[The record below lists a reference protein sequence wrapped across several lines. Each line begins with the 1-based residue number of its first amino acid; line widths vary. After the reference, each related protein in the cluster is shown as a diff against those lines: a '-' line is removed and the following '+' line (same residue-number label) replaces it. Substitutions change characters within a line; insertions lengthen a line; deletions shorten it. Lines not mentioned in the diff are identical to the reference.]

1 MTSLKITKALSITA
15 RNMFVLAGN
24 LILGN
29 IKSGMF
35 LINQENDTGIKIN
48 SVESINSN
56 DSNELI
62 ALTFFNLREYEL
74 EFLKRLEMGSI
85 ALLRNK

>member
-1 MTSLKITKALSITA
+1 MTSFKITKAFSITA
-15 RNMFVLAGN
+15 RNMYVLAGN
-24 LILGN
+24 LMLGN
-29 IKSGMF
+29 IESGMF
-35 LINQENDTGIKIN
+35 LINQESDTGIKIN

-62 ALTFFNLREYEL
+62 ALTFFNLTEHEL
-74 EFLKRLEMGSI
+74 EFLKRLKIGSI

>member
-1 MTSLKITKALSITA
+1 MTSFKITKALSITA
-15 RNMFVLAGN
+15 RNTPVLAGN
-24 LILGN
+24 IILGN
-29 IKSGMF
+29 IYISIF
-35 LINQENDTGIKIN
+35 LIIQENDTGIKIN

-56 DSNELI
+56 DSDELI

>member
-1 MTSLKITKALSITA
+1 MTSFKITKALSITV

-35 LINQENDTGIKIN
+35 LIIQENDTGIKIN
-48 SVESINSN
+48 SVESINPN

>member
-1 MTSLKITKALSITA
+1 MS
-15 RNMFVLAGN
+15 VLAGN

-29 IKSGMF
+29 IESGMF
-35 LINQENDTGIKIN
+35 LIIQDNDTGIKIN
-48 SVESINSN
+48 SVESINPN
-56 DSNELI
+56 DSNESI

-74 EFLKRLEMGSI
+74 EFLKRLEMESM

>member
-1 MTSLKITKALSITA
+1 MTSFKITKALSTTA

-29 IKSGMF
+29 IESGMS
-35 LINQENDTGIKIN
+35 LIIQENDTGIKIN

-74 EFLKRLEMGSI
+74 EFLKRLEMESM
-85 ALLRNK
+85 APLRNK

>member
-1 MTSLKITKALSITA
+1 
-15 RNMFVLAGN
+15 
-24 LILGN
+24 
-29 IKSGMF
+29 MF